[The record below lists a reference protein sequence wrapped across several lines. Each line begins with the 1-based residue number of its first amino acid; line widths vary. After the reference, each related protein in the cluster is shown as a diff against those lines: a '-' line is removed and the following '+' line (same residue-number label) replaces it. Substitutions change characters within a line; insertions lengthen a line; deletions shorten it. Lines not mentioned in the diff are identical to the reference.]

1 MKNPI
6 KMSLLLII
14 NIIVLSACEKS
25 QTGKSSP
32 ARVARG
38 ADATQPYS
46 NQPNGTYPPNTQNPT
61 QQPGGGSTAPGMYN
75 IGSQWVFLQSTDYNS
90 FLNSVKGLVSA
101 SMDPSGLGS
110 LSNYGDVALIGY
122 IDMNQQY
129 SINSANCRFRMEIW
143 DDYARSGSASAIA
156 FSFNSLSNY
165 SVNGN
170 QINLV
175 FQDAYGQLFITGQ
188 IGSGEFYGTVSFKN
202 YKSFDGSTNMASG
215 TLGTF
220 KVPYCGFFRCQ

>member
-1 MKNPI
+1 MKKCI
-6 KMSLLLII
+6 KMSWLLVLSAL
-14 NIIVLSACEKS
+14 VLSACDKK

-32 ARVARG
+32 ARVARNDG
-38 ADATQPYS
+38 GVQPYTTQPT
-46 NQPNGTYPPNTQNPT
+46 NPNGTVNPNPN
-61 QQPGGGSTAPGMYN
+61 QQPNLNNGTGYNN
-75 IGSQWVFLQSTDYNS
+75 IGSQWVYLQALDYNS
-90 FLNSVKGLVSA
+90 FLISLKGLVSA

-110 LSNYGDVALIGY
+110 ISNYGDVALIGY

-129 SINSANCRFRMEIW
+129 SINAANSRFRLEIW
-143 DDYARSGSASAIA
+143 DDYAQSGSASAIA
-156 FSFNSLSNY
+156 LSFNSLSNY

-175 FQDAYGQLFITGQ
+175 FQDAYGQIFINGQ
-188 IGSGEFYGTVSFKN
+188 LGGGDFYGTVSFKN
-202 YKSFDGSTNMASG
+202 SKSFDGSTTMASG